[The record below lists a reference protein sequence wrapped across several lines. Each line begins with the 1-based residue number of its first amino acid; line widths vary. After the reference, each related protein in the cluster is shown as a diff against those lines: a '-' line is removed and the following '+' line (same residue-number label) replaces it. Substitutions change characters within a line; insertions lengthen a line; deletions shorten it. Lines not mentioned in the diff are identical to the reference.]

1 MIPRTIFQNAERSY
15 CDIVQG
21 EDVGDAFECA
31 ACVSDGNIAAGVLR
45 LESVGKI
52 VGPPSPRAFI
62 REHFDDL
69 VGTLMKV

>member
-1 MIPRTIFQNAERSY
+1 MIPRTFFQDTERSY
-15 CDIVQG
+15 RDIVQG

-52 VGPPSPRAFI
+52 VGPPSPRAFV
-62 REHFDDL
+62 REHVDDL
-69 VGTLMKV
+69 VGTRMKI